1 MGVEERKQRPVKHER
16 QLVALYFGATGCGP
30 CQDGRLKA
38 ALGVLKDRLRN
49 VASAAGGGLHF
60 IGVALEP
67 DLDSGIAFLQGSAS
81 FDELVVGGG
90 MKTNTAA
97 VRYLVHGP
105 PGYLGIPQIVIHQ
118 RHLRTKGG
126 SIEVLEDREIARY
139 MGSDRIAAWV
149 EEGATLEPLNW
160 PAEDAPVI

>member
-1 MGVEERKQRPVKHER
+1 MGLEERKQRSVKHER

-30 CQDGRLKA
+30 CHDERLKA
-38 ALGVLKDRLRN
+38 ALGVLKERLTN
-49 VASAAGGGLHF
+49 VASAAGGRLHF

-67 DLDSGIAFLQGSAS
+67 DLDSGVAFLRGSTS

-118 RHLRTKGG
+118 RHLRTQGG
-126 SIEVLEDREIARY
+126 SIEVLVDREIARY
-139 MGSDRIAAWV
+139 LGSDKIAAWV
-149 EEGATLEPLNW
+149 EDGATLGPLNW
-160 PAEDAPVI
+160 PAEDAPAI

>member
-1 MGVEERKQRPVKHER
+1 MGLEERKRRPVKHTR

-30 CQDGRLKA
+30 CHDARLKA
-38 ALGVLKDRLRN
+38 ALGMLKERLTN
-49 VASAAGGGLHF
+49 VATAAGGHLHF

-67 DLDSGIAFLQGSAS
+67 DLDSGIAFLRASTS
-81 FDELVVGGG
+81 FDEIVVGGG
-90 MKTNTAA
+90 METNTTA

-118 RHLRTKGG
+118 RHLRTQGG

-149 EEGATLEPLNW
+149 EDGATLEPLSW

>member
-1 MGVEERKQRPVKHER
+1 MGLEDRKRRPVKHER

-30 CQDGRLKA
+30 CHDERLKA
-38 ALGVLKDRLRN
+38 ALGVLKERLTD
-49 VASAAGGGLHF
+49 VAGAAGGSLHF
-60 IGVALEP
+60 IGVALEA
-67 DLDSGIAFLQGSAS
+67 DVDSGIAFLRGSTS
-81 FDELVVGGG
+81 FDEIVVGGG

-118 RHLRTKGG
+118 RHLRTQGG

-139 MGSDRIAAWV
+139 LGSEKISAWV
-149 EEGATLEPLNW
+149 EAGATLRPLEW
-160 PAEDAPVI
+160 HA